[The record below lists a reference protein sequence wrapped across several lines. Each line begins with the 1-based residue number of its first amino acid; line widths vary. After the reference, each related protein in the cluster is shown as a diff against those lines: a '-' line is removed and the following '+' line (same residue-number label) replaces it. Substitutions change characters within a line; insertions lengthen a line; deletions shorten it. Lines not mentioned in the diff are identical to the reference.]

1 MGGASGKTGALEE
14 ATKRAETRAGKHTIS
29 GRYNR
34 PPKRI
39 EDSYVIDNKV
49 LGTGYNG
56 SVIMARSRATQA
68 KYAVKAFKLHGVS
81 KSKRQELEAEAEI
94 FLSMDHPHVAR
105 LVDVYECE
113 KHLQLVMECME
124 GGELFQRVLERKR
137 FNDRD
142 AADAAEQMLL
152 AVNYIHN
159 QGVVHRDLKLENFL
173 YETKTSNHL
182 KLIDFGFSHIWEPNS
197 KMAACCGTLSYMAPE
212 VLNKSYTSQCDL
224 WSLGAIVFVL
234 LLGRMPFAGTDAE
247 VIDRIR
253 RGQYHIWD
261 NWMKIPEQ
269 ARDFV
274 KRLLVVDPKIRMTAE
289 QALAHPWIK
298 NRKKDAA
305 GDNEHKEEADML
317 NSLKNFAEASRFRRA
332 CMSVMAWSLTNE
344 ERAKVRAEFIK
355 LDKNKEGTIC
365 IGELKMAL
373 NKHFRVT
380 DEEIRPIFEALDT
393 SNSEKINYSEFLA
406 AMLSTRIALHD
417 DLLRATFKRFDADN
431 SGFISA
437 ENLKHVLGESFAGTE
452 VKQLMEE
459 ADLNGD
465 GVICYDEFIA
475 YLEGGHATEAQALAA
490 ESIIETEMQKQQKEG
505 GDLPATSLDARP
517 QGFLAVERV
526 PDSPKAMGPSGSVGS
541 SNKKTAK
548 PTDGGGAGGQQAAAN
563 PQGPPPKGAKNDQ
576 QQSKACVL
584 L

>member
-1 MGGASGKTGALEE
+1 MGGSSGKAGALEE
-14 ATKRAETRAGKHTIS
+14 ATKRAENRAGKHTIS

-39 EDSYVIDNKV
+39 EDSYNLESKV

-56 SVIMARSRATQA
+56 SVVMARSRTTNA

-81 KSKRQELEAEAEI
+81 KSKRAELEAEAEI

-142 AADAAEQMLL
+142 SAEAAEQMLL

-182 KLIDFGFSHIWEPNS
+182 KLIDFGFSHIWEPNT

-234 LLGRMPFAGTDAE
+234 LLGRMPFHGSDAE

-261 NWMKIPEQ
+261 NWMKIPDQ

-274 KRLLVVDPKIRMTAE
+274 KRLLVVDPKVRMTAE
-289 QALAHPWIK
+289 QALNHPWIK
-298 NRKKDAA
+298 NRKKEKPSEEQEAQADAEIL
-305 GDNEHKEEADML
+305 G
-317 NSLKNFAEASRFRRA
+317 SLKAFAEASRFRRA
-332 CMSVMAWSLTNE
+332 CMSVMAWSLTND

-355 LDKNKEGTIC
+355 MDKNKEGTISM
-365 IGELKMAL
+365 GELKLAL
-373 NKHFRVT
+373 NKHFRIT
-380 DEEIRPIFEALDT
+380 DEEIQPIFEALDT

-431 SGFISA
+431 TGNITA
-437 ENLKHVLGESFAGTE
+437 ENLKQVLGESFAGTE
-452 VKQLMEE
+452 VKKLMEE
-459 ADLNGD
+459 ADVNGD

-490 ESIIETEMQKQQKEG
+490 ESIIQNEMKKQHE
-505 GDLPATSLDARP
+505 GDLPATSLDARQP
-517 QGFLAVERV
+517 QGFLGVER
-526 PDSPKAMGPSGSVGS
+526 KQGAEAMTPTASLNSAA
-541 SNKKTAK
+541 KKQGDQ
-548 PTDGGGAGGQQAAAN
+548 PPPQGGGATQGGQKPA
-563 PQGPPPKGAKNDQ
+563 GAQKTDQ
-576 QQSKACVL
+576 QQSKACIL